1 MHMNDL
7 LKRWLR
13 FWAMYAT
20 VFIIIFLIDK
30 QIFLIFIG
38 PLGIINGYLIS
49 YYLEQYKREW
59 RNEGINKRMIRVY
72 CIPYYLYYACTI
84 GGSVWFFMG
93 IL

>member
-1 MHMNDL
+1 MNSL
-7 LKRWLR
+7 LKRWLQ
-13 FWAMYAT
+13 FWIIYILL
-20 VFIIIFLIDK
+20 FIITYIINK

-59 RNEGINKRMIRVY
+59 DNEGISKRIIRVY
-72 CIPYYLYYACTI
+72 CIPYYLYYVCTI
-84 GGSVWFFMG
+84 AGCVWFFMR